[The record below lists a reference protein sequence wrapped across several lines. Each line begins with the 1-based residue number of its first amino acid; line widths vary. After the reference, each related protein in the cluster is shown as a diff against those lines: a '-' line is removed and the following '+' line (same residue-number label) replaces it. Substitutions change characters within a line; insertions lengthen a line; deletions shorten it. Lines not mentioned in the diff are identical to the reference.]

1 MNTEKVIDFFNKLAP
16 SWDAEMI
23 RNEEII
29 SRILDGARV
38 SEGDSVLD
46 VACGTGVLIPDYL
59 SRGVFRVT
67 GIDISPAMAEIAK
80 EKFAA
85 EERVT
90 ILCVDA
96 AAFET
101 QNRFDR
107 IMIYNA
113 LPHFVSPKEL
123 FRHLVT
129 LLAPQ
134 GTLTIAHGF
143 GRKKLDDHHKNTAS
157 DVSVPLPS
165 TEELRA
171 YLEEKLE
178 IIVSV
183 DTEEMFQLTGQAPAA
198 K

>member
-1 MNTEKVIDFFNKLAP
+1 MDTGKVIAFFDKLAP

-29 SRILDGARV
+29 TRILDGACV
-38 SEGDSVLD
+38 SAGDSVLD

-59 SRGVFRVT
+59 SRGASHVT

-80 EKFAA
+80 EKFSSDD
-85 EERVT
+85 RVE
-90 ILCVDA
+90 ILCGDA
-96 AAFET
+96 GALET
-101 QNRFDR
+101 TKRFDR

-129 LLAPQ
+129 LLKVQ

-157 DVSVPLPS
+157 DVSVPLPP
-165 TEELRA
+165 TEELIS
-171 YLEEKLE
+171 YLGESLE

-183 DTEEMFQLTGQAPAA
+183 DTAEMFQLTGQAPAA